1 MEKEKDKFS
10 AVDEILTTT
19 EVVKYLKTSKKTLLK
34 LVHNGEIK
42 ARKIG
47 NSYLF
52 LKKDLEEYISQQEKK
67 E

>member
-1 MEKEKDKFS
+1 MGEFS
-10 AVDEILTTT
+10 TADEILTTT
-19 EVVKYLKTSKKTLLK
+19 EVVKFLKTSKKTLLK

-47 NSYLF
+47 NSYRF
-52 LKKDLEEYISQQEKK
+52 LKKDLEDYISQKEKK